1 MNVVITGA
9 KPGDIV
15 YLAAS
20 SNKDDDAYTAYN
32 AKVRL
37 GNKNFTIVT
46 SFSLNKSAIQESGG
60 NFSRSISPISIPVDL
75 SKLQESNL
83 FNNGI
88 FYFQAVIFSTGDP
101 STMWASARISEL
113 DQISVSAAG
122 CRSTSD
128 GSTYGGSTYG
138 GSAY

>member
-37 GNKNFTIVT
+37 GNKNFSIVT
-46 SFSLNKSAIQESGG
+46 SFALTKSAFEENGG
-60 NFSRSISPISIPVDL
+60 SFAKSISPISIPVDL
-75 SKLQESNL
+75 NKLERNL
-83 FNNGI
+83 LSSGT
-88 FYFQAVIFSTGDP
+88 FYFQAIIFSTRE
-101 STMWASARISEL
+101 STMWASARVSEL
-113 DQISVSAAG
+113 DQISVSSAG
-122 CRSTSD
+122 CA
-128 GSTYGGSTYG
+128 STYG